1 VTDWPVRWGF
11 IGAGFIA
18 STALAPATHRAQGAE
33 LYAVASRDA
42 ERSSLLEP
50 AQIHQS
56 YRDLVEDPSVD
67 AVYISLTNDQHLPWV
82 LAALEA
88 GKPVLCEKPLT
99 LDAAQCRKAYAAA
112 DSAGQ
117 LLVEATWMRW
127 HPRHRRASELLGSE
141 ASGPITGIEATFT
154 FGGVPTTNYRLDGAL
169 GGGALLD
176 LGPYVLAPAIDWC
189 HHDWKVTTAEAAF
202 TSSGADLRTSAHL
215 QGADAEAN
223 LFVSIDDPEQQRLRV
238 AARDLTAAWE
248 TEPFTNWQAPCALT
262 LTDDTSEWSETFE
275 PCDAYQLMVEE
286 VSRRIRG
293 DSDSFI
299 PDSSLSLRTA
309 ELIDL
314 VRSEIAEPS

>member
-1 VTDWPVRWGF
+1 VTDSPVRWGF

-18 STALAPATHRAQGAE
+18 STALAPATHRAHGAE

-42 ERSSLLEP
+42 ERSRLLEP
-50 AQIHQS
+50 TRVHQS
-56 YRDLVEDPSVD
+56 YRDLVDDPFVE

-99 LDAAQCRKAYAAA
+99 LDAAQCRKAFAAA

-127 HPRHRRASELLGSE
+127 HPRHRRASELLAAG
-141 ASGPITGIEATFT
+141 ASGPIASVDATFT
-154 FGGVPTTNYRLDGAL
+154 FGGVPTSNYRRDGAL

-176 LGPYVLAPAIDWC
+176 LGPYVLAPAVDWC
-189 HHDWKVTTAEAAF
+189 QQDWKVDTAEATF
-202 TSSGADLRTSAHL
+202 TASGADLRTSAHL
-215 QGADAEAN
+215 QGGDAEAS

-238 AARDLTAAWE
+238 AASDLTVSWE
-248 TEPFTNWQAPCALT
+248 TEPFTNWQAPSGLT
-262 LTDDTSEWSETFE
+262 LTDDTTEWTEAFE
-275 PCDAYQLMVEE
+275 PCDAYQLMVEQ

-293 DSDSFI
+293 DDDAFI
-299 PDSSLSLRTA
+299 PDSSLSVRTA

-314 VRSEIAEPS
+314 VRSETGETS